1 MTVAISVLPSQPLHA
16 SSRATRELLIR
27 MHVLKK
33 AQASLDAA
41 LEQLNHNPK
50 MQLRTLL
57 AVVVAADV
65 ALGQVLKAERRAA
78 SAGSRRPD
86 APKVDDGRRRKTR

>member
-1 MTVAISVLPSQPLHA
+1 MSNPPLHA

-78 SAGSRRPD
+78 SAGSSRPD
-86 APKVDDGRRRKTR
+86 AHRDNTRRRKTR